1 MNKTDRETLAEFK
14 QDLCWI
20 KKMLENHLKHH
31 WAVTLSLLGITFS
44 SILTLL
50 IFLITK

>member
-1 MNKTDRETLAEFK
+1 MNKTDREQLAEFK
-14 QDLCWI
+14 QDIKWI
-20 KKMLENHLKHH
+20 KKMLGNHLKHH

-50 IFLITK
+50 IFLFAK